1 MRKGQKKTVPTCCL
15 SFPTF
20 DRLKAAMKFFQT
32 FLSIFLLAAPLMP
45 TARAEEEHAQ
55 LFITTN
61 VQKGNGSVYLTI
73 YKNERGFPENP
84 QAAVKALKLP
94 VQNGVAQTTVQL
106 PKGTYAISAFYDAD
120 ANGALTKNIF
130 GAPAEPYGFSNK
142 ARSRFRAPYFSEAA
156 FTITGPQKTVFLEL
170 K

>member
-1 MRKGQKKTVPTCCL
+1 MKNFQAF
-15 SFPTF
+15 FP
-20 DRLKAAMKFFQT
+20 
-32 FLSIFLLAAPLMP
+32 IFLLWAVASPA
-45 TARAEEEHAQ
+45 ARAEEERSQ

-61 VQKGNGSVYLTI
+61 IQKGSGTVYLTI
-73 YKNERGFPENP
+73 YKNEQGFPENP
-84 QAAVKALKLP
+84 QSAVKALKIP
-94 VQNGVAQTTVQL
+94 VQNGVAQTTVHL

-120 ANGALTKNIF
+120 ANGALTKNFF

-156 FTITGPQKTVFLEL
+156 FTISGPQKTVFLEL